1 MEKKKKISFKL
12 PETIKH
18 KEARKII
25 SDLVKQLNDRG
36 QLEIADIPQLHRM
49 ATAYDAYL
57 ECVEVLAQDGM
68 TMKNLKGECVKRPE
82 ANLLKENW
90 SQYLELAKEY
100 GLTAKSKGQIKA
112 MNAGDNEESPLEA
125 YLKGKKETR

>member
-68 TMKNLKGECVKRPE
+68 TMKNLKGEWVKRPE

-90 SQYLELAKEY
+90 SQYLDLATEY
-100 GLTAKSKGQIKA
+100 WLTAKRTGHIKD

>member
-1 MEKKKKISFKL
+1 MEKKKKIIFKL
-12 PETIKH
+12 PETIKY
-18 KEARKII
+18 KDARKII
-25 SDLVKQLNDRG
+25 TNLVKQLNDRDM
-36 QLEIADIPQLHRM
+36 LELADIPQLHRM

-57 ECVEVLAQDGM
+57 ACVDVLATKGM
-68 TMKNLKGECVKRPE
+68 TMMNLKGETVKRPE

-112 MNAGDNEESPLEA
+112 LNAGDSEESPLES
-125 YLKGKKETR
+125 YLKSKKETR